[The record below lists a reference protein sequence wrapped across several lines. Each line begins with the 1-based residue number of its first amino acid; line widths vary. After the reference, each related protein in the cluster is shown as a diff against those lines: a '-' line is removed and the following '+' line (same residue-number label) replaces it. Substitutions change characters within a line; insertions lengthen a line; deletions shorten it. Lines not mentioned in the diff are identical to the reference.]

1 MSIEERLDRI
11 ERLVIIG
18 SKEVLNTSEVAMM
31 LNVAVQTVRNM
42 MHERAIPYYKRGGK
56 AFFKKSEIDKWLL
69 RTRVKDWTEMIE
81 EAENR
86 QEMSRLKTRGQ

>member
-11 ERLVIIG
+11 ERLVIMG

-42 MHERAIPYYKRGGK
+42 MHDKAIPYYKRGGK
-56 AFFKKSEIDKWLL
+56 AFFKKSEIESWML
-69 RTRVKDWTEMIE
+69 
-81 EAENR
+81 
-86 QEMSRLKTRGQ
+86 QERIPTNDEIKSQSATYVAIKKMN

>member
-42 MHERAIPYYKRGGK
+42 MHERAIPYYKRGCK
-56 AFFKKSEIDKWLL
+56 AFFKKSEIE
-69 RTRVKDWTEMIE
+69 DWML
-81 EAENR
+81 
-86 QEMSRLKTRGQ
+86 QERIPTNDEIKSQAATYVALKKLK

>member
-42 MHERAIPYYKRGGK
+42 MHEKAIPYYKRGGK
-56 AFFKKSEIDKWLL
+56 AFFKKSEIE
-69 RTRVKDWTEMIE
+69 DWML
-81 EAENR
+81 
-86 QEMSRLKTRGQ
+86 QERIPTNDEIKSQAATYVALKKLK

>member
-1 MSIEERLDRI
+1 MSIDERLDRI

-56 AFFKKSEIDKWLL
+56 AFFKKSEIE
-69 RTRVKDWTEMIE
+69 DWML
-81 EAENR
+81 
-86 QEMSRLKTRGQ
+86 QERIPTNDEIKSQAATYVALKKLK

>member
-56 AFFKKSEIDKWLL
+56 AFFKKSEIE
-69 RTRVKDWTEMIE
+69 DWML
-81 EAENR
+81 
-86 QEMSRLKTRGQ
+86 QERIPTNDEIKSQAATYVALKKLK

>member
-11 ERLVIIG
+11 ERLVIMG

-42 MHERAIPYYKRGGK
+42 MHEKSIPYYKRGGK
-56 AFFKKSEIDKWLL
+56 AFFKKSEIESWMLQE
-69 RTRVKDWTEMIE
+69 RIPTNE
-81 EAENR
+81 EIKSQAATYVAIKKLN
-86 QEMSRLKTRGQ
+86 

>member
-42 MHERAIPYYKRGGK
+42 MHEKAIPYYKRGGK
-56 AFFKKSEIDKWLL
+56 AFFKKSEI
-69 RTRVKDWTEMIE
+69 
-81 EAENR
+81 ENWML
-86 QEMSRLKTRGQ
+86 QERIPTSDEIKSQAATYVALKKLY

>member
-42 MHERAIPYYKRGGK
+42 MHEKSIPYYKRGGK
-56 AFFKKSEIDKWLL
+56 AFFKKSEI
-69 RTRVKDWTEMIE
+69 
-81 EAENR
+81 ENWML
-86 QEMSRLKTRGQ
+86 QERIPTNDEIKSQAATYVALKKLN

>member
-56 AFFKKSEIDKWLL
+56 AFFKKSEIE
-69 RTRVKDWTEMIE
+69 DWMLE
-81 EAENR
+81 ERIPTNDEIKSQAATYVA
-86 QEMSRLKTRGQ
+86 LKKLK

>member
-18 SKEVLNTSEVAMM
+18 SKEVLNTCEVAMM

-42 MHERAIPYYKRGGK
+42 MHERAIPYYKHGGK
-56 AFFKKSEIDKWLL
+56 AFFKKSEIE
-69 RTRVKDWTEMIE
+69 DWML
-81 EAENR
+81 
-86 QEMSRLKTRGQ
+86 QERIPTNDEIKSQAATYVALKKLK

>member
-42 MHERAIPYYKRGGK
+42 MHKRAIPYYKRGGK
-56 AFFKKSEIDKWLL
+56 AFFKKSEIE
-69 RTRVKDWTEMIE
+69 DWML
-81 EAENR
+81 
-86 QEMSRLKTRGQ
+86 QERIPTNDEIKSQAATYVALKKLK

>member
-56 AFFKKSEIDKWLL
+56 AFFKKSEIE
-69 RTRVKDWTEMIE
+69 DWML
-81 EAENR
+81 
-86 QEMSRLKTRGQ
+86 QERIPTNDEIKSQAATYAALKKLK

>member
-11 ERLVIIG
+11 ERLVIMG

-42 MHERAIPYYKRGGK
+42 MHEKAIPYYKRGGK
-56 AFFKKSEIDKWLL
+56 AFFKKSEIESWMLQE
-69 RTRVKDWTEMIE
+69 RIPTNE
-81 EAENR
+81 EIKSQAATYVAIKKLN
-86 QEMSRLKTRGQ
+86 

>member
-31 LNVAVQTVRNM
+31 LDMAVQSVRNLM
-42 MHERAIPYYKRGGK
+42 YNKNIPYYKRGGK
-56 AFFKKSEIDKWLL
+56 AFFKKSEIEAWMLQERIPTNDEIKSQAA
-69 RTRVKDWTEMIE
+69 TYIAVKKHK
-81 EAENR
+81 
-86 QEMSRLKTRGQ
+86 S